1 MTSHRTAIA
10 SIHRRTLTGAILAAA
25 IVFAPEPS
33 NAQAYPTRPVKI
45 VIPYAP
51 GGIPDAAGRL
61 IAEKLAGEFGHPFF
75 VENRPGAGGIT
86 GVAAVT
92 ASEPDGYT
100 LLVGATGTL
109 TISPNIYKNIPFKLA
124 DLTPISLVGAF
135 EYVMLSAPA
144 MGKTSVSKVV
154 DFAKKN
160 PDKLKIASSGNGSEH
175 HLLIELFKQA
185 SGAPLVHVPY
195 KGFSQGVV
203 DVLGD
208 RVELLIASIPAAESF
223 VLTGKLGA
231 LAVTGSKRNNT
242 LVNVPTFAELG
253 YPEVQMTS
261 WIGLLAPAQTPRPV
275 LQKLTTA
282 MEKILQSQDVAA
294 RMAKLGA
301 IPIAPGPK
309 AFADQMQAD
318 TKRYRDIIARGNIEK
333 IE

>member
-1 MTSHRTAIA
+1 MKSLRTALA
-10 SIHRRTLTGAILAAA
+10 SVHRSALTGAILAAA
-25 IVFAPEPS
+25 ILFAPETS

-45 VIPYAP
+45 VIPYAT

-61 IAEKLAGEFGHPFF
+61 IAQKLAEQFGHSFF

-92 ASEPDGYT
+92 AAEPDGYT

-124 DLTPISLVGAF
+124 DLTPISLLGAF
-135 EYVMLSAPA
+135 EYAMLSAPA

-154 DFAKKN
+154 DFARKN

-175 HLLIELFKQA
+175 HLLIEVFKQA

-208 RVELLIASIPAAESF
+208 RVELLVASIPAAESL
-223 VLTGKLGA
+223 VLSGKLGA

-242 LVNVPTFAELG
+242 LPDVPTFAELG

-261 WIGLLAPAQTPRPV
+261 WIGLLAPARTPRPV
-275 LQKLTTA
+275 LQRLTAA
-282 MEKILQSQDVAA
+282 MERILQSPDVAA
-294 RMAKLGA
+294 RMAKMGA

-309 AFADQMQAD
+309 AFADEMQAN
-318 TKRYRDIIARGNIEK
+318 TKHYRDIITRANIEK